1 MAYKLSHAEFE
12 EHLVDEVRHL
22 RVDGQAFDAGLES
35 EARRLAATIRSLVH
49 DTASSKSLLG
59 QLGVKASM
67 RFEDTTIRRVELPP
81 GYTELPPGSL
91 VIHSGI
97 TTTQVRLG
105 SPDAGVKFAAPL
117 DEVAPERVGPPV
129 RFAQWWEPSILT
141 DSLGN
146 DFSRKAFVLALANK
160 DGGAQ
165 IDPALNDA
173 YAALVKAN
181 SLGRMGGV
189 AGEELKPLLNI
200 ALASVRQI
208 AHELLRTL
216 ERELP
221 TLAGGVPPATP
232 ASARQASASAHA
244 A

>member
-1 MAYKLSHAEFE
+1 MAYKLSNAELE

-35 EARRLAATIRSLVH
+35 EARRLAATIRKLVH
-49 DTASSKSLLG
+49 DTRSCKSLLG
-59 QLGVKASM
+59 QLGVKSSM
-67 RFEDTTIRRVELPP
+67 RLEDTTIRRLELPP
-81 GYTELPPGSL
+81 GYTELPPGSM

-97 TTTQVRLG
+97 TMTQMRMG
-105 SPDAGVKFAAPL
+105 GPDAGVKFAAPL
-117 DEVAPERVGPPV
+117 DQLAPERVGPPV
-129 RFAQWWEPSILT
+129 EFAQWWEPPILT
-141 DSLGN
+141 DPLGN
-146 DFSRKAFVLALANK
+146 DFSRKGFVIALANK
-160 DGGAQ
+160 DGGAH
-165 IDPALNDA
+165 IDPTLDDA

-221 TLAGGVPPATP
+221 RLAGSVSPATP
-232 ASARQASASAHA
+232 SSAEQENASVPA